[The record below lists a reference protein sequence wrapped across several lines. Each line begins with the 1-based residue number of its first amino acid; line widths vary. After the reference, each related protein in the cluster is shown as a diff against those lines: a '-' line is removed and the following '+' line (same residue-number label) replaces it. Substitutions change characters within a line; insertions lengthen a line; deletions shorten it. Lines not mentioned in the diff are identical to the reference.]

1 MRAAL
6 QRKTRGSWWTKSSV
20 LLQPRKPLIS
30 WDASKEGWPAGR
42 GRGLAP
48 PYRKDA
54 ELLEQVQRN
63 AMKMIRD
70 LFCEE
75 RLRELD
81 FFSLQKRRLQGDL
94 IVAFEYLKGAYRQEE
109 N

>member
-1 MRAAL
+1 MDKKQCALAAQKAIDIL
-6 QRKTRGSWWTKSSV
+6 GCIERGM
-20 LLQPRKPLIS
+20 
-30 WDASKEGWPAGR
+30 ASREREGIGPQ
-42 GRGLAP
+42 
-48 PYRKDA
+48 YRKDA